1 MRIGACFGGAAAIAL
16 FAPLARASDPLLVVP
31 ASILQ
36 SVVHAGRSEGRSL
49 SGVELRVDA
58 GASTRFAVAGD
69 PTEGA
74 ASFGASLGYA
84 WPNGISVD
92 ARYDDLGA
100 ARTDLAAT
108 PLQTASAG
116 LRYSAP
122 LVVMPFGEVRC
133 GSAFDTT
140 GAFFAAALALGV
152 DVPFTRYLSAEVTV
166 RDWLVPDQV
175 ALRSIATFQV
185 GLTVRFV
192 K

>member
-1 MRIGACFGGAAAIAL
+1 MRIGVCFGGAASIAL
-16 FAPLARASDPLLVVP
+16 IGPFARASDPVLVVP
-31 ASILQ
+31 ASMLQ
-36 SVVHAGRSEGRSL
+36 SVVHAGRSEGGSL

-74 ASFGASLGYA
+74 GSFGASLGYA
-84 WPNGISVD
+84 WRNGVSLD

-116 LRYSAP
+116 LRYAAP

-133 GSAFDTT
+133 GTAFDTT
-140 GAFFAAALALGV
+140 GAFFAAALAVGV